1 MEDPKAAR
9 SERIL
14 AIMRMTSIWIS
25 VLLIPPFFVL
35 AIAPMLLVL
44 IPVAI
49 VAVPFIIP
57 AMFSGSLT
65 ALSEERQRASI
76 RPLPRHLWV
85 VN

>member
-1 MEDPKAAR
+1 MEYPNDAR

-14 AIMRMTSIWIS
+14 AILRKTSIWIS
-25 VLLIPPFFVL
+25 VLLLPPFFVL

-44 IPVAI
+44 VPVAI
-49 VAVPFIIP
+49 VAIPFIIP

-65 ALSEERQRASI
+65 ALSEERQRASM
-76 RPLPRHLWV
+76 RPAPRHLWA

>member
-1 MEDPKAAR
+1 MEYPNVAR

-14 AIMRMTSIWIS
+14 AILRKTSIWIS
-25 VLLIPPFFVL
+25 VLLLPPFFVL

-44 IPVAI
+44 VPVAI
-49 VAVPFIIP
+49 VAIPFIIP

-65 ALSEERQRASI
+65 ALSEERQRASV